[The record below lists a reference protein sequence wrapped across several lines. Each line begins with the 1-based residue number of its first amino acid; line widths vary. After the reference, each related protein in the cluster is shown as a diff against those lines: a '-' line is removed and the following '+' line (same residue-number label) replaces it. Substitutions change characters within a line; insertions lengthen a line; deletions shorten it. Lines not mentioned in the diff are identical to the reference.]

1 MFGAGAGDEQG
12 DRKPLVVPAAS
23 SDPAEH
29 ADWVELAAVAA
40 PNSTCSHQDLVA
52 AWRRAGSIDAIREY
66 DQLEEDESLDANVE
80 SEDEELERC
89 ADGAFEQL
97 DWRNTYLGENYPFEI
112 GDGSLI
118 ARQEASASPYMF
130 LAALTAVT
138 PDQKSAGL
146 FEQVSAAALVQYLG
160 GPDAARSY
168 GFGFPRR
175 AGKPKGFREAI
186 EDLCREMG
194 DGGGCKEPRP
204 RTSTIKDAKLDV
216 VAWVPFRD
224 GRRSQL
230 SVFGQCAAG
239 RDWFD
244 RIHELQ
250 PADFCDTWLRQRP
263 LPTPLPAFF
272 VPRAVAEGHW
282 FRAVP
287 GKIFFDRMRIARLLG
302 KLDDDL
308 AKACADWVTSVL
320 ESPDLVGP

>member
-1 MFGAGAGDEQG
+1 M
-12 DRKPLVVPAAS
+12 VVPAAS

-29 ADWVELAAVAA
+29 ADWVELVAVAT
-40 PNSTCSHQDLVA
+40 PNSTFSHQALVA
-52 AWRRAGSIDAIREY
+52 AWRRAGSIDAIREH
-66 DQLEEDESLDANVE
+66 DQLDEDEPFDEDVE
-80 SEDEELERC
+80 SEDDELEHC
-89 ADGAFEQL
+89 ADVAFEQL
-97 DWRNTYLGENYPFEI
+97 AWREMHLEEDYPFEVR
-112 GDGSLI
+112 DGSLI

-175 AGKPKGFREAI
+175 GGKPKGFREAI
-186 EDLCREMG
+186 DDLCREMG

-216 VAWVPFRD
+216 VAWIPFRD

-239 RDWFD
+239 RDWFG
-244 RIHELQ
+244 RIHELH
-250 PADFCDTWLRQRP
+250 PENFCNTWLQQHP
-263 LPTPLPAFF
+263 SPTPLLAFF
-272 VPRAVAEGHW
+272 VPRTVAEDDW
-282 FRAVP
+282 PRVVQ
-287 GKIFFDRMRIARLLG
+287 GKIFFDRFRIARLLG
-302 KLDDDL
+302 KFDDDL